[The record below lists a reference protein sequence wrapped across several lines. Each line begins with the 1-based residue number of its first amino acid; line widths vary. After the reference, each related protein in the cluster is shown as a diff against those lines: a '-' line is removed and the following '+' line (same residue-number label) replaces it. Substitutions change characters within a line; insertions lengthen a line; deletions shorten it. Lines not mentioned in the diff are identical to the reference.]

1 VHPFEMVR
9 ITRVISIFILLFV
22 LLPLAS
28 SGGAEKKPIFLGKPG
43 KGDSRGSDQP
53 LRISSQ
59 ALEADNKNQVIIFTG
74 NVVAKQGELTIHADV
89 VQVYYEK
96 KDGGNDIRE
105 IVASGN
111 VKIYQGDGLAT
122 GQKAVLNNREQ
133 KIVLTGQ
140 PKVWQGKDMVSGE
153 KIIVLLEEDKS
164 LVEGGPDR
172 RVEVIL
178 YPKSEQLPGKGKP

>member
-1 VHPFEMVR
+1 MVR
-9 ITRVISIFILLFV
+9 VTRFIPFLIFLTV
-22 LLPLAS
+22 LLSWAS
-28 SGGAEKKPIFLGKPG
+28 SWGSEKKPIPFGKTG
-43 KGDSRGSDQP
+43 KGDIRGSEQP

-89 VQVYYEK
+89 ARVYYEK
-96 KDGGNDIRE
+96 KEEGNDVRE

-111 VKIYQGDGLAT
+111 VKIYQGDRLAT
-122 GQKAVLNNREQ
+122 AQKAVLNNREQ

-153 KIIVLLEEDKS
+153 KVIVLLDEDKS
-164 LVEGGPDR
+164 FVESGPDR

>member
-1 VHPFEMVR
+1 MVR
-9 ITRVISIFILLFV
+9 VTRFIPFLIFLTV
-22 LLPLAS
+22 LLSWAS
-28 SGGAEKKPIFLGKPG
+28 SWGSEKKPIPLGKTG
-43 KGDSRGSDQP
+43 KGDIRGFDQP

-89 VQVYYEK
+89 ARVYYEK
-96 KDGGNDIRE
+96 KEEGNDVRE

-111 VKIYQGDGLAT
+111 VKIYQGDRLAT
-122 GQKAVLNNREQ
+122 AQKAVLNNREQ

-153 KIIVLLEEDKS
+153 KIIVLLDEDKS
-164 LVEGGPDR
+164 FVEGGPDR